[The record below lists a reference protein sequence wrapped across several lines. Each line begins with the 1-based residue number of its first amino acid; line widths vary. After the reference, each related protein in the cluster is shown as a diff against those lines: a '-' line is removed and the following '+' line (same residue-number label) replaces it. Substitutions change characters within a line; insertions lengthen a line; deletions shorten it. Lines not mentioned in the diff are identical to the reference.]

1 MKTMKIPDLAHG
13 QQDGETGDL
22 PSFANRK
29 LSPHQA
35 PAWHPWAPMVSKK
48 MDKPSILS

>member
-1 MKTMKIPDLAHG
+1 MKIPDLAHG

-22 PSFANRK
+22 PSFANRN

-35 PAWHPWAPMVSKK
+35 PGTHGVQKWTNPAFYHESDP
-48 MDKPSILS
+48 